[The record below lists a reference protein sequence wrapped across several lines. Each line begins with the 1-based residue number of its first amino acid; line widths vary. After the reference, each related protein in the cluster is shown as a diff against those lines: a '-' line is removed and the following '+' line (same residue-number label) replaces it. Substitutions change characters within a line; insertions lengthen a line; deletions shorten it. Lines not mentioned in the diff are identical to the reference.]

1 MQVHELGFSDMSKVY
16 VFRGSKEIPAEQI
29 LDQLGLSAS
38 GRRPHKGAAPGVAG
52 AGGFP
57 NSGITRFLLP
67 ASECE
72 YTLNAVFFVLQF
84 FFTVLCFGFNVAMDC
99 LQFGN
104 LGVFFFFFAAAG

>member
-29 LDQLGLSAS
+29 LDQLGLSAA
-38 GRRPHKGAAPGVAG
+38 GRRPQKGAPGIAG

-72 YTLNAVFFVLQF
+72 YTLNAVFIV
-84 FFTVLCFGFNVAMDC
+84 
-99 LQFGN
+99 
-104 LGVFFFFFAAAG
+104 